1 MIKRFM
7 DSLEQQFGRSGT
19 FAVLAGALVI
29 IAATAIFG
37 YYLLRPDYQVLFA
50 DLTPQDMAAMTAEL
64 DRQKLPY
71 ILSDAGGE
79 GATIMVDRAEV
90 YKTRLKLMGKDIP
103 LHGAVGFELFN
114 NSDFGMTEFAQKV
127 NYQRALQGELIRT
140 ILSITA
146 VRDARVLLVLPE
158 QGLLKQAVNKP
169 KASVT
174 LTLKP
179 DQRLRPE
186 QVAGIQRLVASAV
199 PGILTEDVTIV
210 DQSGLALTRVPGDP
224 TEVENTT
231 ARLELKRD
239 TETYLARKAD
249 TVLAEI
255 LGPGQALASV
265 DVTLDMDR
273 VQSNTDEVLGAPSK
287 AGAAPTG
294 VVLREHETKPEM
306 AEPLSTHVGAA
317 PATAST
323 ASSQHDV
330 EYAISHRVEQ
340 VVSQPGSIRR
350 LQVAVVVKKPLTQ
363 AQQDQL
369 RKTIAASVGVSAER
383 GDTVVLQSLEATAA
397 GTPPAVA
404 AVPPAPGTEPA
415 VVPAPA
421 VAPAAS
427 GALWPID
434 PVAAAASVLVMGLLL
449 LLIAGL
455 VLRRGPRAAGNA
467 VAASALTEAQR
478 QIALEQV
485 QNWMKGGPAAAASTG
500 RAAPGYAPATLGGR
514 VGAPS

>member
-7 DSLEQQFGRSGT
+7 DRLEQLFGRGGR
-19 FAVLAGALVI
+19 FAVLAGGVVI
-29 IAATAIFG
+29 VAATAMLG

-64 DRQKLPY
+64 DRQKVPY
-71 ILSDAGGE
+71 ILSDTGPQ
-79 GATIMVDRAEV
+79 GATILVDRPDV
-90 YKTRLKLMGKDIP
+90 YKTRLKLMGRDIP

-140 ILSITA
+140 ILSITS
-146 VRDARVLLVLPE
+146 VRDVRVLLVLPE

-169 KASVT
+169 KASIT

-186 QVAGIQRLVASAV
+186 QVSGIQRLVASAV

-210 DQSGLALTRVPGDP
+210 DQSGVALTRVPGDV
-224 TEVENTT
+224 TEAENTSV
-231 ARLELKRD
+231 RLELKRD

-249 TVLAEI
+249 AVLEQI

-273 VQSNTDEVLGAPSK
+273 VQSSTDEVLGAPAK

-294 VVLREHETKPEM
+294 VVVHEHEIKPEM
-306 AEPLSTHVGAA
+306 AEPLA
-317 PATAST
+317 PRVATTPLAAST

-330 EYAISHRVEQ
+330 EYAVSHRVEQ

-383 GDTVVLQSLEATAA
+383 GDTVVLQSLEAAA
-397 GTPPAVA
+397 VGTPT
-404 AVPPAPGTEPA
+404 AVPPVSVPAGEPA
-415 VVPAPA
+415 IAPA
-421 VAPAAS
+421 QTLAPVAS
-427 GALWPID
+427 GSLWPID
-434 PVAAAASVLVMGLLL
+434 PVAAAASVLVMGLLVL
-449 LLIAGL
+449 LFAGL
-455 VLRRGPRAAGNA
+455 VLRRLPRGAGRE
-467 VAASALTEAQR
+467 VAAPTLTETQR

-485 QNWMKGGPAAAASTG
+485 RNWMKGAPAEAAPTG
-500 RAAPGYAPATLGGR
+500 RTTPGYAPASLGGR
-514 VGAPS
+514 AGAPS